1 MSRPSY
7 FFEKLV
13 KSLILQNASY
23 WWVIFL
29 VYHKILYDLNKITVT
44 IRSTFWDCI
53 FEWSFCVFLEKNLCM
68 IHYYISSRR
77 LALFYFSKWNSN
89 LFSVI
94 NESDLWF
101 VVESKTAYVTISQMK
116 QETTPVAQV
125 SMNADLTYSRHW
137 TWNSLYRFEWFL
149 QKWAD
154 II

>member
-1 MSRPSY
+1 MSRPSL

-101 VVESKTAYVTISQMK
+101 VVESKTAYVTISQMSLK
-116 QETTPVAQV
+116 CQWMQISLILGIGLEIRYTGLNGSFRNEQI
-125 SMNADLTYSRHW
+125 LSR
-137 TWNSLYRFEWFL
+137 
-149 QKWAD
+149 
-154 II
+154 

>member
-1 MSRPSY
+1 MSRPSF

-101 VVESKTAYVTISQMK
+101 VVESKTAYVTISQMSLK
-116 QETTPVAQV
+116 CQWMQISLILGIGLEIRYTGLNGSFRNEQI
-125 SMNADLTYSRHW
+125 LSR
-137 TWNSLYRFEWFL
+137 
-149 QKWAD
+149 
-154 II
+154 